1 MQEPSMLELRESGYK
16 SIAFYKE
23 RLHSLLFYQKKLANS
38 STPEIGVRAIAEL
51 HRIEM
56 SLHTIFQELPHG
68 QFKIESAA
76 FNSHQLEQCK
86 MRTLLNFMLS
96 FVTIILLFC
105 LIFVFT
111 KLNSR

>member
-1 MQEPSMLELRESGYK
+1 MLELRESGYK

-23 RLHSLLFYQKKLANS
+23 RLHSLLFYQKKLNEILANS